1 MVTGTLAVAKSAIVA
16 VVSAR
21 VVRCTIEV
29 FHRVLMRVFEK
40 MLISGLNRRY
50 GLTLVLEVTYAA
62 VIVVAASIAVKSL
75 FSVLNG
81 CTANIADGN

>member
-1 MVTGTLAVAKSAIVA
+1 MVTGTLTVAKSAIVA
-16 VVSAR
+16 IVSAR

-29 FHRVLMRVFEK
+29 FHRVLMRV
-40 MLISGLNRRY
+40 
-50 GLTLVLEVTYAA
+50 LVLEVTCAA

-75 FSVLNG
+75 FSVLDG